1 VRNPNFG
8 ATITYWTGATSRMQC
23 PKVPKVTE
31 EWRMSDLLVSV
42 TFRMAISP
50 TTGAE
55 IVVIR
60 SRIAA
65 TKSRKVPK

>member
-1 VRNPNFG
+1 
-8 ATITYWTGATSRMQC
+8 
-23 PKVPKVTE
+23 
-31 EWRMSDLLVSV
+31 MSDLLVSV